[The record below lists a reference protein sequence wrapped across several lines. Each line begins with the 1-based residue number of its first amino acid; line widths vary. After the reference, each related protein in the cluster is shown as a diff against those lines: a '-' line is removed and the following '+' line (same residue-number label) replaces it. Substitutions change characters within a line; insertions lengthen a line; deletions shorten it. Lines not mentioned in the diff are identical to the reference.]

1 MTGGD
6 ALQFDKV
13 EKPAGAATCTSCQ
26 RPLGTSYYQANG
38 VIICASCRAKLEAA
52 WNAGSPTSRFLKAL
66 GLGLLAAMVGTA
78 IYFGFTALTGFEL
91 SLIAIV
97 VGYMVGKA
105 VHMGSRG
112 RGGPGY
118 QALAMFLTYSAIVF
132 SYGFL
137 VVKEIAKQRREAAV
151 TVDSAVVRD
160 SLQTATAIA
169 ASDSAQ
175 QVSGG
180 DAVKALF
187 LLIGLLYALP
197 FLGGASNII
206 GIVIIGIGVYEAWAL
221 NRRATLAITGPYQV
235 GGGAP
240 AQPA

>member
-1 MTGGD
+1 
-6 ALQFDKV
+6 
-13 EKPAGAATCTSCQ
+13 
-26 RPLGTSYYQANG
+26 
-38 VIICASCRAKLEAA
+38 
-52 WNAGSPTSRFLKAL
+52 
-66 GLGLLAAMVGTA
+66 
-78 IYFGFTALTGFEL
+78 
-91 SLIAIV
+91 
-97 VGYMVGKA
+97 
-105 VHMGSRG
+105 
-112 RGGPGY
+112 
-118 QALAMFLTYSAIVF
+118 
-132 SYGFL
+132 
-137 VVKEIAKQRREAAV
+137 V